1 MTDRRHFRILGAI
14 FAALF
19 AVLTPLNVD
28 FVYAEPALSIT
39 PITWN
44 VVGLDSN
51 NVAVGPNVFPVGARI
66 CNNGS
71 SAATNLQSAFNWTGT
86 TNQTYIY
93 SRPNTNTAYS
103 DGVTLDAGSCVD
115 LYYEIEVKRDSN
127 SYDKARSYQI
137 AFTADGGLSGA
148 TPANREIYV
157 EHLVSQNRN
166 AVIDIAVDGVS
177 VPAGGTMTFAVGNT
191 YDITLYGQTS
201 TAYNQLE
208 SFINISNTVFRINSV
223 HSTYSTVS
231 DAPPSSDLLYADS
244 CGWDNDVDSPTYMSC
259 VVSDGKSG
267 GNVTV
272 EYNVTILSGIG
283 STQDFTSMFYDF
295 SGSSFHYNADFS
307 RSARLVTVIS
317 PVTLSK
323 SFPDRSVPAGST
335 TTVQFTLTNP
345 TSDDATNIYFEDALP
360 SLSGSQMTVA
370 TDPAISLSAG
380 CLAGSSL
387 TAIAGESS
395 VSFLGGVQASSSCVV
410 NFDVDVP
417 ASPENGTYTNTTGSL
432 FINETD
438 TELTGSAN
446 LTIAPT
452 TNGVETCDTFTLAT
466 WSMPD
471 SSNPPTAVTLSG
483 ITAAA
488 TAGSGITTTIDAIG
502 TNSWRA
508 ADFERT
514 ATLNLANQEYLQFSS
529 TISGYTD
536 IGFQFDARLET
547 AQLKGPH
554 SLALYYSTDG
564 TTFNPYGTTIS
575 PTAAFVTYNQAFTAD
590 TTGQSTI
597 YFRIYGYDPGNPGNA
612 DYLYVDNVSISGYQC
627 ATPDPA
633 EISKAFSPN
642 VIAENGTSTLTFTI
656 SNPNTTALTEAAFVD
671 SLPSG
676 LEVAATPNI
685 VNNCGGTFSAS
696 GALISLE
703 GGTIPADGCTIS
715 VDVTGSLSGTYANNT
730 GYISTYESGTNT
742 GSSGSASATL
752 EIVSPLVFSKSFS
765 PNPIYA
771 DETSTLTFTIANP
784 NSITI
789 DGMSMSDTLYDDG
802 LGHALLV
809 ANPSGAVT
817 SGCNIDSDPGF
828 SLSAVPGSGSISL
841 VNGSIGAGKICKI
854 TVRVTS
860 DAVLDYPNTASLS
873 TSVAGLSIDDASDTL
888 AVIDHYPGINILKQV
903 APSAD
908 GPWSS
913 YLTTAAGADVYY
925 RIQVENV
932 GDVAL
937 NNLSISDPALDLS
950 GCNWPTTLPAA
961 SATQDPTV
969 SCVAGPETA
978 ISSGEFTNTASAS
991 GTYSGATY
999 ADDDSATYTISEL
1012 QLVKSAAETSF
1023 TAAGDTLNYSYLVT
1037 NTGSAALAGPVSV
1050 SDTRATVTCPDL
1062 TTIGNGDG
1070 FLDQNESITCSAA
1083 YTVTAADVT
1092 AGFVTNAATA
1102 LVDGTRSN
1110 TDRLT
1115 IASNQP
1121 DLVIS
1126 KKNNVNGFGEQ
1137 GSAFTWTIKVENVG
1151 GAPADFTSGALILSD
1166 TLPAGADY
1174 VLSGPSGQSGIGGS
1188 GSLSCAINSLLL
1200 TCSASGGNV
1209 TLDAAGGTFTVTLT
1223 VTPTDSGTLA
1233 NTALV
1238 DPNDNIATES
1248 NESNNNSSDSV
1259 YVSSSAPSIE
1269 LSKSGSP
1276 ATYIAAGSVI
1286 TYDYVITN
1294 TGTTTLSG
1302 AVSVADDK
1310 ASVTCDALP
1319 AGGLEPLATLDCS
1332 ASYTI
1337 TQADMDAGSVTNL
1350 ASATIGEVNSEEVS
1364 ETVNAEQNGE
1374 LTLVK
1379 SAAETSFNAVDD
1391 VLHYTLT
1398 VTNTGNLTLTN
1409 VSITDGDISDFTC
1422 TTAQP
1427 LTLAPGEDLECS
1439 GTSTI
1444 TQTDL
1449 DAGSYSNTASA
1460 SGSDPSSTPV
1470 NTEDEVTVNADQS
1483 PDLSLT
1489 KVATESYFTA
1499 VDDVLHFT
1507 VTAEN
1512 TGNVALSSVSI
1523 SDDDL
1528 PDLDCTPVQPAAL
1541 APDATLVCTGTHTIT
1556 ADDMTAG
1563 SYTNHAGVSGTAPDT
1578 QELSKST
1585 QESVYLVTPASLG
1598 LAKDLVS
1605 ITKVSAGTYEVV
1617 FDILI
1622 KNYGASDLSDLQ
1634 VTEDLSATFP
1644 PDNSFT
1650 VLSVTGSSLDF
1661 NSSYDGSTDTD
1672 LLAAGNIIGAGA
1684 EKTITLTVEVV
1695 PVASGPFENSA
1706 EVSATHAVFGAVTDL
1721 SQEGTNPDP
1730 DSDEDPTNNNES
1742 TAVTFEATLFDP
1754 PYGIKRFDSTGAPYL
1769 EWTMIWINDSNI
1781 VDVAGRVSDPLPEN
1795 TEFFVGTTS
1804 SGYPLPP
1811 GTPIDSTNMGVSCT
1825 SSAGS
1830 STDYCYYEGPT
1841 PEYERGR
1848 IIWEGTVGPDF
1859 GVTNPS
1865 DADNAIYITF
1875 GLTVLGDATAVTNTA
1890 TFDLDRNGDGD
1901 TLDAGE
1907 VSAASA
1913 RRIWDIGAKEL
1924 PATGFAPGVVTHLPE
1939 PAASDVYTQLN
1950 DLRLEIP
1957 ALGVD
1962 LPVVGIP
1969 QTGTGS
1975 WDLTW
1980 LNGSAGWL
1988 QGSAFPTWNGNSVVT
2003 AHVFDA
2009 NGQAGPFV
2017 GLSQLKWGDTI
2028 LVHFQGQPYVYS
2040 VREVL
2045 DWVRPDDLAPLRHED
2060 LPWLTLI
2067 TCKGYDT
2074 ASGKY
2079 DWRYVVRAVQVEI
2092 D

>member
-1 MTDRRHFRILGAI
+1 MRVFGAI
-14 FAALF
+14 ITALLGF
-19 AVLTPLNVD
+19 LSPFEAS
-28 FVYAEPALSIT
+28 FVYADPALSIT

-51 NVAVGPNVFPVGARI
+51 NVTVGPNVFPVGARI
-66 CNNGS
+66 CNDGS
-71 SAATNLQSAFNWTGT
+71 SAATNVQSTFTWTET
-86 TNQTYIY
+86 TNQSYIFL
-93 SRPNTNTAYS
+93 RPNTNSAYT
-103 DGVTLDAGSCVD
+103 DGVTLEAGECAD
-115 LYYEIEVKRDSN
+115 FYYEIEVKRDSA
-127 SYDKARSYQI
+127 SYDKSRSYQI
-137 AFTADGGLSGA
+137 GFTADGGLSGA
-148 TPANREIYV
+148 TPDNREIYV

-166 AVIDIAVDGVS
+166 AVIDISVDGES

-244 CGWDNDVDSPTYMSC
+244 CGWDNDVNSPTYMSC

-283 STQDFTSMFYDF
+283 STQDFTSMFYDY

-307 RSARLVTVIS
+307 RTARLVTVIS
-317 PVTLSK
+317 PVSISK
-323 SFPDRSVPAGST
+323 SFLQKSVTAGST

-345 TSDDATNIYFEDALP
+345 TTDNATNIYFEDALP

-370 TDPAISLSAG
+370 ADPSISLSAG

-387 TAIAGESS
+387 TANPGGSS
-395 VSFLGGVQASSSCVV
+395 VTFSGGVQASSSCVIQ
-410 NFDVDVP
+410 FDVDVP
-417 ASPENGTYTNTTGSL
+417 ATPESGTYTNTSGSL
-432 FINETD
+432 FVNETD

-446 LTIAPT
+446 LTVAPT

-466 WSMPD
+466 WTMPD
-471 SSNPPTAVTLSG
+471 SSNPPSAVTLSG
-483 ITAAA
+483 ITATA
-488 TAGSGITTTIDAIG
+488 TAGSGITTLIDAIG

-508 ADFERT
+508 SDFEKG

-529 TISGYTD
+529 TITGYTN
-536 IGFQFDARLET
+536 IGFKFDARLEN

-564 TTFNPYGTTIS
+564 TNFTAYGTTIS
-575 PTAAFVTYNQAFTAD
+575 PTAAFVTYNQAFPGN
-590 TTGQSTI
+590 TTGKSTI
-597 YFRIYGYDPGNPGNA
+597 YFRIYAYDPGNPGNA

-633 EISKAFSPN
+633 EIGKAFSSDI
-642 VIAENGTSTLTFTI
+642 IAEGGTSTLTFTL
-656 SNPNTTALTEAAFVD
+656 SNPNDIELTQAAFTD

-676 LEVAATPNI
+676 LEVASPANI
-685 VNNCGGTFSAS
+685 DNRCGGTFNASA
-696 GALISLE
+696 ALISLE
-703 GGTIPADGCTIS
+703 GGTIPVGGCTIS
-715 VDVTGSLSGTYANNT
+715 LDVTGAMSGTYVNNT
-730 GYISTYESGTNT
+730 GNISTYESGTNT

-752 EIVSPLVFSKSFS
+752 NIVSPLVFSKSFS

-789 DGMSMSDTLYDDG
+789 DGVTMSDTLYDDG

-817 SGCNIDSDPGF
+817 SGCNINSDPAF
-828 SLSAVPGSGSISL
+828 SLTAAAGSGSISL
-841 VNGSIGAGKICKI
+841 ANGSIGAGKICKI

-860 DAVLDYPNTASLS
+860 DAVLDYPNTASLT
-873 TSVAGLSIDDASDTL
+873 TSVEGLTIDDASDTL
-888 AVIDHYPGINILKQV
+888 AVIDHYPGLSIIKQV
-903 APSAD
+903 ALSPD

-937 NNLSISDPALDLS
+937 NNLSISDPDLDLS
-950 GCNWPTTLPAA
+950 GCNWPGTLPAA

-969 SCVAGPETA
+969 SCIAGPETA

-991 GTYSGATY
+991 GTYSGVTY
-999 ADDDSATYTISEL
+999 SDEDSATYAISEL
-1012 QLVKSAAETSF
+1012 QIDKSATESSF
-1023 TAAGDTLNYSYLVT
+1023 SAAGDEIHYLYLVT
-1037 NTGSAALAGPVSV
+1037 NTGAASLAGPVSV
-1050 SDTRATVTCPDL
+1050 SDTRATVICPNL
-1062 TTIGNGDG
+1062 TTIGNEDSL
-1070 FLDQNESITCSAA
+1070 LDQDESITCSAT
-1083 YTVTAADVT
+1083 YTVTEADVT
-1092 AGFVTNAATA
+1092 AGFVTNAAYA
-1102 LVDGTRSN
+1102 LVDSARSN

-1121 DLVIS
+1121 DLVVS

-1137 GSAFTWTIKVENVG
+1137 GSAFTWTIKVQNTG
-1151 GAPADFTSGALILSD
+1151 GALADFASGQIILSD
-1166 TLPAGADY
+1166 SLPAGAEY
-1174 VLSGPSGQSGIGGS
+1174 VLAGPSDTAGIGGS
-1188 GSLSCAINSLLL
+1188 GSISCAIDTLVL
-1200 TCSASGGNV
+1200 TCSANGGNV
-1209 TLDAAGGTFTVTLT
+1209 TLDASSGTFTVTLT
-1223 VTPTDSGTLA
+1223 VTPTTSGTFA
-1233 NTALV
+1233 NTAVV
-1238 DPNDNIATES
+1238 DPNDNIANES
-1248 NESNNNSSDSV
+1248 NESNNSSTNSV
-1259 YVSSSAPSIE
+1259 YVSSSVPSIE
-1269 LSKSGSP
+1269 LSKTASP
-1276 ATYIAAGSVI
+1276 STYIAADSVI

-1294 TGTTTLSG
+1294 TGTTTLTG
-1302 AVSVADDK
+1302 TVSVTDDK
-1310 ASVTCDALP
+1310 TTVTCDPLP

-1337 TQADMDAGSVTNL
+1337 TQTDMDNGSVTNL
-1350 ASATIGEVNSEEVS
+1350 ATAAIGEVSSEEVS
-1364 ETVNAEQNGE
+1364 ETVTAEQNGE
-1374 LTLVK
+1374 LTLLK
-1379 SAAETSFNAVDD
+1379 TAAESSFNAVGD

-1398 VTNTGNLTLTN
+1398 VTNTGNLTLTA
-1409 VSITDGDISDFTC
+1409 VSITDGDISDFAC
-1422 TTAQP
+1422 DPEQP
-1427 LTLAPGEDLECS
+1427 LTLAPGEELQCT
-1439 GTSTI
+1439 GTYTI

-1449 DAGSYSNTASA
+1449 NNGSYTNGATA
-1460 SGSDPSSTPV
+1460 SGSDPSSTAV
-1470 NTEDEVTVNADQS
+1470 NTEDEVTVNADQN
-1483 PDLSLT
+1483 PNLSLT
-1489 KVATESYFTA
+1489 KVAAESYFMA

-1507 VTAEN
+1507 VTAKN
-1512 TGNVALSSVSI
+1512 TGNVALSNVSI

-1528 PDLDCTPVQPAAL
+1528 PDLGCTPEQPATL
-1541 APDATLVCTGTHTIT
+1541 APDATLVCSGTHTIT
-1556 ADDMTAG
+1556 ADDVTAG
-1563 SYTNHAGVSGTAPDT
+1563 SYTNHASVTGTAPDS

-1605 ITKVSAGTYEVV
+1605 ITKVSAGTYDVV

-1622 KNYGASDLSDLQ
+1622 KNYGDSDLSDLQ
-1634 VTEDLSATFP
+1634 VTDDLAATFP
-1644 PDNSFT
+1644 PDNTFT
-1650 VLSVTGSSLDF
+1650 VQSVSGSGLDF

-1684 EKTITLTVEVV
+1684 EKTITLTVRVV
-1695 PVASGPFENSA
+1695 PLSSGPFENSA
-1706 EVSATHAVFGAVTDL
+1706 QVSATHAVFGAVTDL
-1721 SQEGTNPDP
+1721 SQDGTDPDP

-1754 PYGIKRFDSTGAPYL
+1754 PYGIKRFDSSGAPYL

-1781 VDVAGRVSDPLPEN
+1781 VDVQGKVSDPLPEN

-1804 SGYPLPP
+1804 SGYPLPA
-1811 GTPIDSTNMGVSCT
+1811 GTPDDSTNMGISCT

-1848 IIWEGTVGPDF
+1848 IIWEGTVGPDY

-1865 DADNAIYITF
+1865 DAHNAIYITF

-1901 TLDAGE
+1901 VLDAGE

-1913 RRIWDIGAKEL
+1913 SKIWDIGTKEL
-1924 PATGFAPGVVTHLPE
+1924 PATGFAPGVVTLLPE
-1939 PAASDVYTQLN
+1939 PTVSDVYTQFD

-1957 ALGVD
+1957 LLGID

-1969 QTGTGS
+1969 QTGNGS

-1988 QGSAFPTWNGNSVVT
+1988 QGSAFPTWNGNSVIT

-2017 GLSQLKWGDTI
+2017 GLNQLKWGDTI
-2028 LVHFQGQPYVYS
+2028 ILHFQGQPYVYS

-2045 DWVRPDDLAPLRHED
+2045 DWVRPDDLAPLRHEE

-2067 TCKGYDT
+2067 TCKGYDP

-2079 DWRYVVRAVQVEI
+2079 DWRYVVRAVQIEI